1 MSKQSQSSR
10 RKFLQQTGT
19 ISLLATASPL
29 NSLAAKEKAEERTLF
44 QKRKIPSADV
54 IGAAVTGFGIQRN
67 YNLQTA
73 LKVPGVELAC
83 MGATNL

>member
-44 QKRKIPSADV
+44 
-54 IGAAVTGFGIQRN
+54 
-67 YNLQTA
+67 
-73 LKVPGVELAC
+73 
-83 MGATNL
+83 